1 MLAKMIETFRFV
13 VLPRITPFFFEDN
26 PVHEG
31 QFVQV
36 TCSVSDGDLPLTL
49 EWYHNGNSLEDYAE
63 VTTSKIGKRTSV
75 LVIESVSYNNAGNYS
90 CLAKNNAGSTSYVAE
105 LQVNGY

>member
-1 MLAKMIETFRFV
+1 M
-13 VLPRITPFFFEDN
+13 
-26 PVHEG
+26 HEG

-49 EWYHNGNSLEDYAE
+49 EWYHNGKSLEDYAE

-75 LVIESVSYNNAGNYS
+75 LVIESVSHGNAGNYT
-90 CLAKNNAGSTSYVAE
+90 CLARNDAGSTSYIAE
-105 LQVNGY
+105 LHVNGY